1 MGVRDTH
8 GCIEQL
14 DPGLIQLGK
23 LRGERGGV
31 VESGLYE
38 LNEDIEYSDA
48 SRSTAV
54 SVPKD
59 LPLVI
64 EGGIVDVGGDDG
76 VDVWLDVKPQISKGA
91 PVYSGPFIDICP
103 RRACGVSNDVICL
116 I

>member
-1 MGVRDTH
+1 MSECGGRTSRQDGGCQSLIGGWQGSQEEETVLGVRDTH
-8 GCIEQL
+8 GCVEQL

-38 LNEDIEYSDA
+38 LDKNVEYSDA

-64 EGGIVDVGGDDG
+64 ERRVVDVGGDDG
-76 VDVWLDVKPQISKGA
+76 VDVG
-91 PVYSGPFIDICP
+91 FDI
-103 RRACGVSNDVICL
+103 
-116 I
+116 

>member
-1 MGVRDTH
+1 MPECGGRASRQNGGCQSLIGGWQGSQEEETVLGVRDTH
-8 GCIEQL
+8 RCVEQL

-38 LNEDIEYSDA
+38 LYENIEYSDA

-64 EGGIVDVGGDDG
+64 KGGIVDVRGDGG
-76 VDVWLDVKPQISKGA
+76 VDVGFDV
-91 PVYSGPFIDICP
+91 
-103 RRACGVSNDVICL
+103 
-116 I
+116 

>member
-1 MGVRDTH
+1 MSESGRRTSRQDGGCQRLIGGWQCTKKEKAVLGVRDTH
-8 GCIEQL
+8 GCVEQL

-38 LNEDIEYSDA
+38 LDKNVEYSDA

-64 EGGIVDVGGDDG
+64 KGGVVDVRGDDG
-76 VDVWLDVKPQISKGA
+76 VDVG
-91 PVYSGPFIDICP
+91 FDI
-103 RRACGVSNDVICL
+103 
-116 I
+116 